1 MVVGDLLDAPAHV
14 LPGGMNVLVEVVDED
29 SRGTSVGGDR
39 SYRFTPERER
49 EHPCGVHPVPYVR
62 LIHDDFP
69 AEAVPFVDG
78 AFPL

>member
-1 MVVGDLLDAPAHV
+1 
-14 LPGGMNVLVEVVDED
+14 MNVLVEVLDED

-39 SYRFTPERER
+39 SYLFTPERER
-49 EHPCGVHPVPYVR
+49 EQPCGLHSVLYVR

-78 AFPL
+78 ACPI